1 MGVDMHMTGLA
12 IAGFGL
18 TLLMAGAPASPV
30 ESASRA
36 KPRPAT
42 YDVPEVGHPK
52 NKGNSRKRGNYW
64 NKGRSINS
72 GNFSNVIDSYDSNNT
87 YGGSANN
94 VNGPQHLV
102 VRPKRR

>member
-1 MGVDMHMTGLA
+1 MHITGLA

-18 TLLMAGAPASPV
+18 TLLMTGTPASPA

-36 KPRPAT
+36 NPRPAT
-42 YDVPEVGHPK
+42 YDVAEMGHPK

-64 NKGRSINS
+64 SKGRTINS

-94 VNGPQHLV
+94 VNGPQHLI